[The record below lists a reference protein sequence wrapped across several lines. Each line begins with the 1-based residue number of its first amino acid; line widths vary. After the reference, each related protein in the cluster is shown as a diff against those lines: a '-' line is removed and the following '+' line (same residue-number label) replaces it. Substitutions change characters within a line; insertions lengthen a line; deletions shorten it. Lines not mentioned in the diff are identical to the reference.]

1 MFPSL
6 ESLVKLR
13 KDLDAGEAAWLR
25 EVAAYDRS
33 YDWRSDGYFSAAS
46 ALRHACHLSQGVARA
61 HVELARK
68 VEQLPEVAAAFG
80 DGEISARH
88 ATVIADA
95 YTPERAAAIGEVES
109 ALVDYARETTPQDL
123 GRVVRYVT
131 DALDGD
137 DGAAADEMEYERRAL
152 YLARTLRGALDLKAN
167 CDAYSAE
174 FIETALN
181 AEMARDLQAH
191 DSRRTSQRRL
201 DALVNICRR
210 DLDRGDSG
218 ESHGVRPHVSAVIHL
233 YETAGPGPD
242 LVARA
247 RAERHYNG
255 RLSRTMV
262 ELLACDCDVSRV
274 IVAGRSEILDVGRAT
289 ATATTAQWKAL
300 VIRDGHCQAPG
311 CNRPP
316 SDCQA
321 HHIRH
326 WTRGGPTDLENLRLL
341 CWHHHRQ
348 QHIHDA
354 QTRARDG

>member
-13 KDLDAGEAAWLR
+13 QDLDAGEAAWLS

-33 YDWRSDGYFSAAS
+33 YDWRAEGYFSAAS

-68 VEQLPEVAAAFG
+68 LEDLPEVAAAFG

-95 YTPERAAAIGEVES
+95 YTPERAAAIGEVET

-137 DGAAADEMEYERRAL
+137 DGAAADEAEHERRAC
-152 YLARTLRGALDLKAN
+152 YVARTLRGVFDLKAN

-174 FIETALN
+174 FVETALN
-181 AEMARDLQAH
+181 AEMARDLRAH

-210 DLDRGDSG
+210 DLDRGDGG
-218 ESHGVRPHVSAVIHL
+218 ESHGVRPHVSAVIHR
-233 YETAGPGPD
+233 YETAPAAAD

-247 RAERHYNG
+247 RAERHHNG
-255 RLSRTMV
+255 RLSQTMV
-262 ELLACDCDVSRV
+262 ELLACDCNLSR
-274 IVAGRSEILDVGRAT
+274 IITAGRSEILDVGRAT
-289 ATATTAQWKAL
+289 PTVTPAQWKAL
-300 VIRDGHCQAPG
+300 VARDGHCQAPG

-326 WTRGGPTDLENLRLL
+326 WIHGGPTDLENLRLL
-341 CWHHHRQ
+341 CRHHHRQ

-354 QTRARDG
+354 QTRARPG